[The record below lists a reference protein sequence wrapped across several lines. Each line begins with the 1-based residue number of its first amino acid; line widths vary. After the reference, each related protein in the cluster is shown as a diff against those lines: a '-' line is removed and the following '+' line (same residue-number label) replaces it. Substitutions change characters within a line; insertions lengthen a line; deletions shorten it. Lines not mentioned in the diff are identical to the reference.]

1 MAYVKK
7 KYRFPHAIEIEE
19 YHTARYG
26 APGEKRKPRNKPTPE
41 QIEKVNQRNKEKKC
55 RRKLRTYFDVN
66 DYFVTL
72 TYAREARPPDLK
84 QAKKDFAQCIRKLR
98 AEYKKCGQELRW
110 IRNIEVGTKGA
121 WHVHLVINRIPDADI
136 MLRRAWTKGRV
147 THQLLYERG
156 EFRELAAYITKSPK
170 TESRLKESDYSCS
183 RNMPLPE
190 PEKKVIRWQTWR
202 KIRIP
207 PGFYLDKESLHEGI
221 NPVTGYP
228 YRSYTLIKK
237 RE

>member
-1 MAYVKK
+1 MAYIQK
-7 KYRFPHAIEIEE
+7 KYTFPHAIEVEE

-26 APGEKRKPRNKPTPE
+26 APGQKRQPKAKPTQD
-41 QIEKVNQRNKEKKC
+41 QIDRQNQRIKEKKC
-55 RRKLRTYFDVN
+55 RRKLRAYFDVN

-72 TYAREARPPDLK
+72 TYKKEERPPDME
-84 QAKKDFAQCIRKLR
+84 QAVKDFGKFVRKLR
-98 AEYKKCGQELRW
+98 AAYRKRGQELRW

-121 WHVHLVINRIPDADI
+121 WHVHLAVNRIPDADLLI
-136 MLRRAWTKGRV
+136 RKAWPQGRV
-147 THQLLYERG
+147 THQLLYEKG

-170 TESRLKESDYSCS
+170 TDSRLRESSYSSS

-190 PEKKVIRWQTWR
+190 PDKKLIRWKTWR

-207 PGFYLDKESLHEGI
+207 EGYYLDKVSLHEGI